1 MPNGNDPHTINSNE
15 LVAWPRI
22 AAIAAMLSFSLPTF
36 ITGLEIHQS
45 SSVSNT
51 LWALVIGSLILTL
64 IGGAMGTIGVK
75 SRLSSYLLVKIAF
88 GNAGAGIVNIAFALS
103 LIGWFGV
110 NIDLFSNAVVRLLS
124 AEFNIIMPEWPIDIA
139 VSYTHLTLPTICS
152 V

>member
-110 NIDLFSNAVVRLLS
+110 NIDLFSKN
-124 AEFNIIMPEWPIDIA
+124 
-139 VSYTHLTLPTICS
+139 LTS
-152 V
+152 KN